1 MFPENLFSIKLRNLS
16 KRWPKIERSM
26 VLCNIQTL
34 ECGIRWGHRPRL
46 FISKLLLCLPR
57 LPGPWHL
64 HNLTYSYPPTPGRW
78 YLVQWWILHM
88 PKRMAGQVA
97 RIHGVLYNALFFYR
111 VIWKTL
117 WHLEHPLFG
126 NSKKKYRKEEKNNS
140 LNIIQ
145 NILQHSSLSS
155 ISYFNISFHFSS
167 SSIIL
172 SFHFIQLSLSYHFI
186 RKGILKLFM
195 IN

>member
-1 MFPENLFSIKLRNLS
+1 MFPKRKSLFKQYTDVGVRHQMGPQAQALHLRASPLPAQAAWALAS
-16 KRWPKIERSM
+16 SQPD
-26 VLCNIQTL
+26 
-34 ECGIRWGHRPRL
+34 L
-46 FISKLLLCLPR
+46 F
-57 LPGPWHL
+57 
-64 HNLTYSYPPTPGRW
+64 YPPTPGRW